1 MAEAIYKARKMDAEI
16 QKKEQ
21 ELRKVLAEKA
31 KIKEE
36 NLLKKAE
43 NEANRRYK
51 LVRLEA
57 KE

>member
-16 QKKEQ
+16 QKREQ
-21 ELRKVLAEKA
+21 ELRKVLAKKA
-31 KIKEE
+31 KIKGE